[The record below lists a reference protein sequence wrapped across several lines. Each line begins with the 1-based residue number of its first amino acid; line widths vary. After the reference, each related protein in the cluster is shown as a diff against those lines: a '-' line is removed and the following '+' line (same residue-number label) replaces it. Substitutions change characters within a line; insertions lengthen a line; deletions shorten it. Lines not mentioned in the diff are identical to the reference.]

1 MTNHD
6 DSRRGHAAR
15 RPYETPR
22 LSRVRLVPD
31 EAVLAS
37 CKNNSVAGPYGPIG
51 KCAVTSTCSHN
62 AS

>member
-15 RPYETPR
+15 RPYESPSLR
-22 LSRVRLVPD
+22 RVRLVPD

-37 CKNNSVAGPYGPIG
+37 CKNQSVAGPSGPIG
-51 KCAVTSTCSHN
+51 KCAVTAMCSHN